1 MQIRTK
7 LTLQFIFVVSLII
20 AVSFGTIYYS
30 SSNYRKREFYTRLES
45 NANTTFDMFLN
56 YKRADP
62 TLLILFDRSQKDKL
76 PGETILIFNAEY
88 KLKYQSIDSL
98 PFEISTNVLE
108 KLRNKSRIEFSE
120 EQYEVLGIRTIQSG
134 KPAYIFSM
142 GIDRYGL
149 SKLNNLKITLVIL
162 LVLIISIVA
171 IAGWIYSGRALS
183 PLTNVIDQVQ
193 KINIESLDKRLNKGK
208 NNDEIGRLID
218 TFNAMLDQIERSV
231 QLQRLFVSGASHELK
246 NPLTSITS
254 QLQVVLMSDR
264 SNQEYKT
271 ILNSIIEDIKRLN
284 RTTHDLI
291 EYARLSH
298 NDEVQFSNVR
308 LDDVLWQCRDN
319 FLSSNSASKVSL
331 HFNDLPSNET
341 DLIVNANEAL
351 LLVAFNNLI
360 DNACKF
366 SANQTCNIV
375 FTVNNSNLEIKFTDT
390 GKGMTAQEL
399 SYIFEPFYRANNT
412 AEVKGHGL
420 GLALTKRIIDIHGA
434 SIIVQSQIGK
444 GSEFTV
450 LFRSVGTDQLS

>member
-7 LTLQFIFVVSLII
+7 LTLQFILVVSLII
-20 AVSFGTIYYS
+20 AFSFGTIYYS

-45 NANTTFDMFLN
+45 KANITFDMFLN

-76 PGETILIFNAEY
+76 PGECILIYDQN
-88 KLKYQSIDSL
+88 LNLMYQSIDSI
-98 PFEISTNVLE
+98 PIEIDESTLK
-108 KLRNKSRIEFSE
+108 KLRTTGRIEYS
-120 EQYEVLGIRTIQSG
+120 QKVYEILGLRAVQAA
-134 KPAYIFSM
+134 KPVYILSM
-142 GIDRYGL
+142 AIDKYGF
-149 SKLNNLKITLVIL
+149 SKLNNLRITLAIL
-162 LVLIISIVA
+162 IVLIISIVA

-183 PLTNVIDQVQ
+183 PLTNVINQVE
-193 KINIESLDKRLNKGK
+193 KINIESLDKRLNTGK
-208 NNDEIGRLID
+208 NKDEIGRLID
-218 TFNAMLDQIERSV
+218 TFNTMLDQIERSV

-298 NDEVQFSNVR
+298 NDEVQFSKVR
-308 LDDVLWQCRDN
+308 LDDVLWQCRDI
-319 FLSSNSASKVSL
+319 FLSSHANCKVSL
-331 HFNDLPSNET
+331 HFNDLPSNEA

-366 SANQTCNIV
+366 SANQSCNIT
-375 FTVNNSNLEIKFTDT
+375 FTVISGSLEIKFSDT
-390 GKGMTAQEL
+390 GKGMSPQEL
-399 SYIFEPFYRANNT
+399 MYIFEPFYRANNT

-420 GLALTKRIIDIHGA
+420 GLALTKRIVDVHGA
-434 SIIVQSQIGK
+434 TIKVHSQSGK
-444 GSEFTV
+444 GADFTV
-450 LFRSVGTDQLS
+450 NFKV